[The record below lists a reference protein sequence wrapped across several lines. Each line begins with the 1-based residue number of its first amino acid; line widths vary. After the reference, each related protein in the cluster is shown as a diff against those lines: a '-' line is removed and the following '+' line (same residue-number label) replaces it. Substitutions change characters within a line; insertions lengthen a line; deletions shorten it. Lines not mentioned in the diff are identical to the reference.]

1 MLDFLIIVIFGALEA
16 TNGTKKRKYRD
27 LIDVERKKWRNGSM
41 FEKVMLVS
49 AVIALIMF
57 VLIILSAIFVSIYV
71 LTK

>member
-27 LIDVERKKWRNGSM
+27 LYRCGKKKWRNGSM

-57 VLIILSAIFVSIYV
+57 ILIILSAIFVSIYV